1 MKNILHKKSFAIFNE
16 SQKVAA
22 IVPAYNE
29 HARIEQVV
37 AVLARSPRICE
48 VIVVDDGSDTPL
60 TYNSET
66 HPFVR
71 VIRHTQNK
79 GKAAAME
86 TGVQATGARFI
97 FFCDADLVGLT
108 EVHLAALI
116 DPVVSGSARMSI
128 GVRQNWSQRVSKFIA
143 LHSGERC
150 LPRADW
156 LSLHPFYKKRFRIEA
171 GLNTRAWTLEHCVL
185 VEHMSYRQ
193 TVRERKY
200 GFFNG
205 VAGRFQMALDIS
217 AALLFAAYEYTA
229 WRAQAYSTQQVA
241 GV

>member
-1 MKNILHKKSFAIFNE
+1 MKNILHKKSCTIFNE

-29 HARIEQVV
+29 HARIEHVV
-37 AVLARSPRICE
+37 AVLARSPRIGE

-60 TYNSET
+60 ARAIQEQPRIRT
-66 HPFVR
+66 
-71 VIRHTQNK
+71 IRHTHNQ
-79 GKAAAME
+79 GKATAME
-86 TGVQATGARFI
+86 SGVQATDAAFI

-108 EVHLAALI
+108 EDHLAALI
-116 DPVVSGSARMSI
+116 DPVTSGQFHMSI
-128 GVRQNWSQRVSKFIA
+128 GVRQNWGQRVSRFVA

-150 LPRADW
+150 LARSDW
-156 LSLHPFYKKRFRIEA
+156 LSLHSFYKKRFRIEA
-171 GLNTRAWTLEHCVL
+171 GLNARAWLLDYPVF
-185 VEHMSYRQ
+185 VQNMSYRQ

-217 AALLFAAYEYTA
+217 VALLFAAYEYSA

-241 GV
+241 SV